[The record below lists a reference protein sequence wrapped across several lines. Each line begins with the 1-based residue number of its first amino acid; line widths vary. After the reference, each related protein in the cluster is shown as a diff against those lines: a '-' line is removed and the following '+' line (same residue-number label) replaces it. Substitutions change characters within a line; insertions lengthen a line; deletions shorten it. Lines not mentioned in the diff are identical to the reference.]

1 MPKKREKAAAKAN
14 TTAEAEKSTVPKAAG
29 AKKKSAAKTNALI
42 YLMAIVILLG
52 GVGVFMYPTIS
63 NYFAEKNQVA
73 AVATYDENLKKQSDA
88 EIAAE
93 MEKARIYNENLAG
106 DPVHDPFVPGS
117 GYALPGNYEEI
128 LNVDGNGM
136 MGYIEI
142 PKIAV
147 KIPIY
152 HTSTEEVLQKGVGHI
167 ESTALPIGGSGTHA
181 VLTGHR
187 GLPSAELFTRL
198 DELEIGDCFYI
209 HVLNEIHAYKICEVN
224 VVLPTELENLVAEP
238 GKDFITLVTCTPYG
252 VNTHRMLVKGERTE
266 YNAEQAAQEK
276 ETYKYSKLKAFISKY
291 RYYLIGIAI
300 AGGIGLIIFIISLI
314 KKIKDKKDK
323 KQQAKENEAARGKE
337 NTNGEKNEKG
347 KSAKKK
353 IGKKRQR

>member
-1 MPKKREKAAAKAN
+1 MPKKRKKAAAEAQPP
-14 TTAEAEKSTVPKAAG
+14 AEAAESSAQKVTN

-42 YLMAIVILLG
+42 YLIAIIILLG

-73 AVATYDENLKKQSDA
+73 AVATYDENLKKQSDE

-93 MEKARIYNENLAG
+93 LEKAKTYNENLAG

-152 HTSTEEVLQKGVGHI
+152 HSSTEEVLQKGVGHI

-198 DELEIGDCFYI
+198 DELEIGDSFYI
-209 HVLNEIHAYKICEVN
+209 HVLNEIHAYKVCEVN

-238 GKDFITLVTCTPYG
+238 GKDYITLVTCTPYG
-252 VNTHRMLVKGERTE
+252 VNSHRMLVKGERTE
-266 YNAEQAAQEK
+266 YNADEAAQEK
-276 ETYKYSKLKAFISKY
+276 ETYKYSKFKAFLSKY

-314 KKIKDKKDK
+314 KRIKDKK
-323 KQQAKENEAARGKE
+323 KQTKESKSEKGKG

>member
-1 MPKKREKAAAKAN
+1 MPKKRRK
-14 TTAEAEKSTVPKAAG
+14 TEAELQATSQAAENS

-42 YLMAIVILLG
+42 YLIAIIILLG
-52 GVGVFMYPTIS
+52 GVGIFMYPTIS

-73 AVATYDENLKKQSDA
+73 AVATYDENLKKQSDE

-93 MEKARIYNENLAG
+93 MEKAKIYNENLAG

-209 HVLNEIHAYKICEVN
+209 HVLNEIHAYKVCEVN

-238 GKDFITLVTCTPYG
+238 GKDYITLVTCTPYG
-252 VNTHRMLVKGERTE
+252 VNSHRMLVKAERTE
-266 YNAEQAAQEK
+266 YNAEEAAQEK
-276 ETYKYSKLKAFISKY
+276 ETYKYSKLNAFLSKY

-300 AGGIGLIIFIISLI
+300 AGGIGLIILIISII
-314 KKIKDKKDK
+314 KKIKDKSKKK
-323 KQQAKENEAARGKE
+323 KQTNESESAKGKK
-337 NTNGEKNEKG
+337 NTNGENNEKG
-347 KSAKKK
+347 KPAKKK

>member
-1 MPKKREKAAAKAN
+1 MPKKRRK
-14 TTAEAEKSTVPKAAG
+14 TEAELQATSQAAENS

-42 YLMAIVILLG
+42 YLIAIIILLG
-52 GVGVFMYPTIS
+52 GVGIFMYPTIS

-73 AVATYDENLKKQSDA
+73 AVATYDENLKKQSDE

-93 MEKARIYNENLAG
+93 MEKAKIYNENLAG

-147 KIPIY
+147 RIPIY

-209 HVLNEIHAYKICEVN
+209 HVLNEIHAYKVCEVN

-238 GKDFITLVTCTPYG
+238 GKDYITLVTCTPYG
-252 VNTHRMLVKGERTE
+252 VNSHRMLVKGERTE
-266 YNAEQAAQEK
+266 YNAEEAAQEK
-276 ETYKYSKLKAFISKY
+276 ETYKYSKLKAFLSKY

-300 AGGIGLIIFIISLI
+300 AGGIGLIILIISII
-314 KKIKDKKDK
+314 KKIKDKSKKK
-323 KQQAKENEAARGKE
+323 KQTNESESAKGKK
-337 NTNGEKNEKG
+337 NTNGENNEKG
-347 KSAKKK
+347 KPAKKK